1 MDSQVVDV
9 LQAPEGS
16 VHESGNGVPLELEHL
31 QVLQPFE
38 RQALDG
44 ADLIAR
50 QLPAGKS
57 NTISIF

>member
-16 VHESGNGVPLELEHL
+16 VHEGGNGVPLELEHL